1 MRDYIVTILLSGV
14 AGSHLDLATVF
25 QSCPLIYATLL
36 SLSLVATIL
45 WLYSMFTLRIN
56 DYMPPE
62 FTQNVR
68 QLLSE
73 QHFELALETCQHSK
87 NFCAPI
93 LATGLQSRKHG
104 PQVMMDMVQLE
115 GRRQANGLWQ
125 RISLLNEIAV
135 IAPMIGL
142 LGTVLGLFMAFY
154 NSGHSNESLASI
166 FDGFGIALGTTVA
179 GLIVAILA
187 MIFYVSL
194 KYRVVNLLSMVQT
207 ESLALISLVETE

>member
-1 MRDYIVTILLSGV
+1 MEYN
-14 AGSHLDLATVF
+14 LDLAMLF
-25 QSCPLIYATLL
+25 KSCPLIYATLI
-36 SLSLVATIL
+36 SLSVASVSL
-45 WLYSMFTLRIN
+45 WLYSMFTLRVR
-56 DYMPPE
+56 DFMPPE
-62 FTQNVR
+62 FMQNVR

-73 QHFELALETCQHSK
+73 QHFEMALETCQQNK

-93 LATGLQSRKHG
+93 LATGLQSRRHG

-142 LGTVLGLFMAFY
+142 LGTVLGLFLAFY
-154 NSGHSNESLASI
+154 NSGHSTESLASI
-166 FDGFGIALGTTVA
+166 FDGFGIAVGTTVA

-194 KYRVVNLLSMVQT
+194 KYRVVNLLSVVEN
-207 ESLALISLVETE
+207 ESLALISLVEQA